1 MMRRLKPILLL
12 LNGFVV
18 AFLGNGCQY
27 KETFSED
34 RAPIYQDSI
43 LIHQQL
49 TYFQDSISLLP
60 FIYFLPDTNGNLTFH
75 DVARKDIASDFIKF
89 PSIAAPVSSKNIY
102 WFTLEVTNPD
112 TVPRQWVLFLG
123 YEQQAEVFG
132 LDEKKLVGTMV
143 SARGKIGAVEPGLF
157 LRDEGYS
164 GQVMLELDGNETRR
178 LYIRAKRILNNP
190 LRFDIKLFNADFWKV
205 NTEPYFR
212 HFGQG
217 FFQGIIW
224 ALILYHLIFF
234 IMVRDITYIHYSA
247 YMVCVSM
254 LTLGDFGYWQGF
266 LFKNQPYLGWGLF
279 LFLQYLTGIMTFVFM
294 QSFVQLKR
302 LMPKWN
308 DRVTRFIWAN
318 IAMLL
323 LLAIL
328 YLITRDFRVVQ
339 FGKLL
344 IVPFALFGI
353 IFCYLLIRSRDT
365 VALYFAVAGG
375 VFGLAIL
382 VNGILQVLSTQ
393 SVFIGSPYTP
403 YYILQISA
411 VAHLMTFA
419 VGMGFRRRQI
429 DLEKQRVVEL
439 DKMKT
444 RLYTNITHE
453 FRTPLTVIMGMNDQ
467 IKGYAQETKLIR
479 RNSQNLLRLINQLLD
494 LSKLDSGK
502 LQLNKINNDII
513 SYLQYLTES
522 FHSMA
527 AEKGV
532 RLTFYS
538 EEPAIRMDY
547 DEAKIQHIV
556 YNLLSNAIKFTEA
569 NGKVVFH
576 VRREMK
582 GETPHLQMLVQDSGV
597 GISKAQLPHIFDRFY
612 QADDSLTRKGEG
624 TGIGLAL
631 TKELVDLMDGEIS
644 VTSELGQGTVFK
656 IWLPI
661 TDKAT
666 KQKETKTETVVSRQE
681 EEAFN
686 TELPALGNG
695 DLPLLLLIE
704 DNPDVVL
711 YIQKLLQAT
720 YNVQVAANGQIGID
734 KAYEIIP
741 DIIISDVMMP
751 EKDGYEVCET
761 LKGDERTSHIPII
774 LLTAK
779 ATEEDRIEG
788 LKYGADAY
796 LTKPFNKEELQVRLE
811 KLVALRRQLQAKY
824 AQHIQASN
832 NESAAAHPLE
842 DEFLQKLRAAV
853 EEKLDDADFGV
864 PELAGAVHMSQ
875 MQVYRKLKALTD
887 QTPSQLIRSIRLQR
901 ASELLKN
908 SDLTI
913 SEIAYDVGF
922 TDPNY
927 FSRAFQQEFGTSPR
941 DFRN

>member
-1 MMRRLKPILLL
+1 MKRLQPLFLLL
-12 LNGFVV
+12 SCCAVMLLTSGCGREEPPSTAATAPQPDRIILNG
-18 AFLGNGCQY
+18 Q
-27 KETFSED
+27 
-34 RAPIYQDSI
+34 PIA
-43 LIHQQL
+43 
-49 TYFQDSISLLP
+49 FQDSISLLP
-60 FIYFLPDTNGNLTFH
+60 YVKYLPNADQALTFEEIV
-75 DVARKDIASDFIKF
+75 DKDFQKL
-89 PSIAAPVSSKNIY
+89 PTTTAPVRSKGVY
-102 WFTLEVTNPD
+102 WFTFEVTNPD
-112 TVPRQWVLFLG
+112 TSARQWILYVG
-123 YEQQAEVFG
+123 YEHQVDVFG
-132 LDEKKLVGTMV
+132 LAEQKLVGTMV
-143 SARGKIGAVEPGLF
+143 PAREKIGAVEPGLF

-190 LRFDIKLFNADFWKV
+190 LRFDIKLFNADFWKIT
-205 NTEPYFR
+205 TEPYFR

-308 DRVTRFIWAN
+308 DRVTKFIWAN

-323 LLAIL
+323 LLAVL

-393 SVFIGSPYTP
+393 SVSIGSPYTP

-453 FRTPLTVIMGMNDQ
+453 FRTPLTVIMGMNEQ
-467 IKGYAQETKLIR
+467 ISGHAQEKKLIR

-502 LQLNKINNDII
+502 LQLNRINNDII

-582 GETPHLQMLVQDSGV
+582 GEMPHLQMLVQDSGV
-597 GISKAQLPHIFDRFY
+597 GVSKAQLPHIFDRFY

-661 TDKAT
+661 TNKAT
-666 KQKETKTETVVSRQE
+666 KQKETSTETVVSWQE
-681 EEAFN
+681 EEAFD
-686 TELPALGNG
+686 TELPALENG

-779 ATEEDRIEG
+779 ATEEDRVEG

-824 AQHIQASN
+824 AQHIQTSN

>member
-1 MMRRLKPILLL
+1 MRRLKPILLL

-18 AFLGNGCQY
+18 AFLANGCQY
-27 KETFSED
+27 EETFSKD
-34 RAPIYQDSI
+34 RAPIHQDSI
-43 LIHQQL
+43 LIYQQL
-49 TYFQDSISLLP
+49 THFQDSISLLP

-123 YEQQAEVFG
+123 YEQQAEVLG

-205 NTEPYFR
+205 TTEPYFR

-796 LTKPFNKEELQVRLE
+796 LTKPFYKEELQVRLE